1 MSGSIRRDQLGALS
15 ELARGGQ
22 GVVYDAPAVS
32 TKFAAS
38 MVYKEY
44 TAQSLR
50 DMNAHA
56 LAAMPGFLEQLPYD
70 DGARLISLAAWPCKT
85 VTTCDTITGFIM
97 PKLPDEFFI
106 PLTTAKGTSSAL
118 AEFQHLLNPRTF
130 VASLGISIS
139 DEQRCQLL
147 REAASALAFLHK
159 NGVSVGDISPKNLL
173 FSLNPPAVHFIDC
186 DAMRV
191 NGTSVLPQAD
201 TPNWWTPD
209 GEEKATP
216 QTDTYKLGLL
226 ALRLFGGEQHL
237 KTPDSL
243 PNSTPPL
250 LRQLIT
256 DTLTREPAKRPPP
269 IAWTYILGRAIED
282 LQHQAAITPPPAP
295 VAAPPHA
302 PAPQPH
308 AIDHTA
314 LTPTPIWPPTQSVS
328 YPPGSVPK
336 SGNRPLK
343 VLGLAVT
350 VAAAILVALIYS
362 NSRPAHN
369 KSTPTTTP
377 ETNLW
382 SPTFTRTETTTP
394 TTEPT
399 TTTVYVPP
407 IPPPSQPH
415 WDGIWLRNYWES
427 HGDCNSPHGYW
438 VVQPPD
444 DTTPAGMSQ
453 LKTGCFPENWIN
465 SLNNHGRSFTWG
477 SANVLFAVWDPDR
490 IMSEYNKHG
499 DLQMLGLNTACLA
512 RARIT
517 DFHEGP
523 IHDDCLVRPS
533 A

>member
-1 MSGSIRRDQLGALS
+1 MSDSIARDKLGALS

-32 TKFAAS
+32 TKFAAA

-50 DMNAHA
+50 DMDSDA

-70 DGARLISLAAWPCKT
+70 DGARLISIAAWPCKT
-85 VTTCDTITGFIM
+85 VVTADTVTGFVM

-106 PLTTAKGTSSAL
+106 PLTTAKGTSRAL

-130 VASLGISIS
+130 VASLGISIN

-147 REAASALAFLHK
+147 RAAASALAFLHK
-159 NGVSVGDISPKNLL
+159 NGVCVGDISPKNLL

-191 NGTSVLPQAD
+191 NGASVLPQAE

-226 ALRLFGGEQHL
+226 ALRLFGCEQHL
-237 KTPDSL
+237 KSPDSL
-243 PNSTPPL
+243 PDSTPPL
-250 LRQLIT
+250 VRQLVA
-256 DTLTREPAKRPPP
+256 DTLTREPGKRPPP
-269 IAWTYILGRAIED
+269 IAWTYILARVVED
-282 LQHQAAITPPPAP
+282 LQHQAAITTTPPAP
-295 VAAPPHA
+295 SRVAAPGQTA
-302 PAPQPH
+302 APQPSPVH
-308 AIDHTA
+308 HTA
-314 LTPTPIWPPTQSVS
+314 STPMPAQPGAGPPAST
-328 YPPGSVPK
+328 PK
-336 SGNRPLK
+336 SGSLLLK
-343 VLGLAVT
+343 VLGTAAV
-350 VAAAILVALIYS
+350 VIAVLGAVIHGIE
-362 NSRPAHN
+362 SRSSTN
-369 KSTPTTTP
+369 ISTPTTTP
-377 ETNLW
+377 ETSLW
-382 SPTFTRTETTTP
+382 SPTFTTTETPTE

-399 TTTVYVPP
+399 TTAVPP
-407 IPPPSQPH
+407 IPPQPY

-427 HGDCNSPHGYW
+427 HGDCNSPHSYW
-438 VVQPPD
+438 VVQAAD
-444 DTTPAGMSQ
+444 DSTPAGMSQ
-453 LKTGCFPENWIN
+453 LKVGCFPENWYS
-465 SLNNHGRSFTWG
+465 SLNSHGQSFTW
-477 SANVLFAVWDPDR
+477 SASVLFAVWDPGR

-499 DLQMLGLNTACLA
+499 DLQMLGLNKACLT
-512 RARIT
+512 RAHIT

-523 IHDDCLVRPS
+523 IHNDCLVRPR